1 MIAEYYPLTFCNIY
15 LSVYLLKKSLS
26 LKPHHLAI
34 STDSTKSFSAKCEV
48 LPDVNNWWHYHDEL
62 ELIYFK
68 NGNGTQFIG
77 DNISNFKNGDIVLVG
92 SNLPHYWQYSEDFKD
107 AAIEV
112 YVVHFN
118 KNFWGK
124 DFLNLPE
131 NFELAKVI
139 EQSKQGIQIKE
150 SSNNYLTDSII
161 SVIENQGTKKILS
174 LIEVLLEIGKCSN
187 SRHLVS
193 LGFKA
198 NFQESERDRI
208 QNIYNYTLK
217 NYKQQINLE
226 KIATIAKMSKTSFC
240 KFFKLRT
247 GKTYS
252 VFLNEIR
259 IGNACKMLIEKRM
272 TVKEICFESGFLNFS
287 SFHKC
292 FKDIT
297 GQTPLKYQKSYK

>member
-1 MIAEYYPLTFCNIY
+1 M
-15 LSVYLLKKSLS
+15 
-26 LKPHHLAI
+26 KPHHLAI
-34 STDSTKSFSAKCEV
+34 STDSTKSFSAKCEI

-68 NGNGTQFIG
+68 NGSGTQFVG

-92 SNLPHYWQYSEDFKD
+92 SNLPHYWQYGKEVKD

-118 KNFWGK
+118 KDFWGK
-124 DFLNLPE
+124 DFLKLPE
-131 NFELAKVI
+131 NLELAKVI

-150 SSNNYLTDSII
+150 STNTYLIESII
-161 SVIENQGTKKILS
+161 KIIENQGTKKILS
-174 LIEVLLEIGKCSN
+174 LIEVLLEIGKCN
-187 SRHLVS
+187 SSQRLVS

-208 QNIYNYTLK
+208 QNIYNYTLT
-217 NYKQQINLE
+217 NYKEQINLE
-226 KIATIAKMSKTSFC
+226 TIAKIAKMSRTSFC

-259 IGNACKMLIEKRM
+259 VGNACKMLIEKRM
-272 TVKEICFESGFLNFS
+272 TVKEICFESGFQNFS

-292 FKDIT
+292 FKDVT
-297 GQTPLKYQKSYK
+297 GQTPLKYQSSYK

>member
-1 MIAEYYPLTFCNIY
+1 M
-15 LSVYLLKKSLS
+15 
-26 LKPHHLAI
+26 
-34 STDSTKSFSAKCEV
+34 
-48 LPDVNNWWHYHDEL
+48 PDVNNWWHYHDEL
-62 ELIYFK
+62 ELVYFK
-68 NGNGTQFIG
+68 NGNGTQFVG

-92 SNLPHYWQYSEDFKD
+92 SNLPHYWQYSEQFKD

-112 YVVHFN
+112 YVVHFS
-118 KNFWGK
+118 KDFWGK

-131 NFELAKVI
+131 NIELAKVI

-150 SSNNYLTDSII
+150 SCNNYLIESII
-161 SVIENQGTKKILS
+161 GIIENQGTKKILS
-174 LIEVLLEIGKCSN
+174 LIEVLLEIGKCSD
-187 SRHLVS
+187 SQRLVS

-208 QNIYNYTLK
+208 QNIYNYTLI
-217 NYKQQINLE
+217 NYREQINLE
-226 KIATIAKMSKTSFC
+226 VIAKVAKMSRTSFC

-297 GQTPLKYQKSYK
+297 GQTPLKYQRSYK

>member
-1 MIAEYYPLTFCNIY
+1 M
-15 LSVYLLKKSLS
+15 
-26 LKPHHLAI
+26 KPHHLAI
-34 STDSTKSFSAKCEV
+34 STDSTKSFSTKHEV

-68 NGNGTQFIG
+68 NGSGTQFVG
-77 DNISNFKNGDIVLVG
+77 DNISNFTNGDIVLVG
-92 SNLPHYWQYSEDFKD
+92 SNLPHYWQYSEQFKD

-118 KNFWGK
+118 KDFWGK
-124 DFLNLPE
+124 EFLNLPE
-131 NFELAKVI
+131 NLELARVI

-150 SSNNYLTDSII
+150 NTNTYLNESII
-161 SVIENQGTKKILS
+161 RIVESQGTRKIINLM
-174 LIEVLLEIGKCSN
+174 EVLLEIGKCAN
-187 SRHLVS
+187 SQRLVS

-198 NFQESERDRI
+198 DFQESERDRV

-217 NYKQQINLE
+217 NYKEQISLDTIS
-226 KIATIAKMSKTSFC
+226 KIAKMSKTSFC

-259 IGNACKMLIEKRM
+259 IGNACKMLIEKQM
-272 TVKEICFESGFLNFS
+272 TVKEICFESGFMNFS

-292 FKDIT
+292 FKEIT
-297 GQTPLKYQKSYK
+297 GQTPLKYQQSFK

>member
-1 MIAEYYPLTFCNIY
+1 M
-15 LSVYLLKKSLS
+15 
-26 LKPHHLAI
+26 KPHHLAI
-34 STDSTKSFSAKCEV
+34 STDSTKSFSAKCEI

-62 ELIYFK
+62 ELIYFR
-68 NGNGTQFIG
+68 NGSGTQFVG

-92 SNLPHYWQYSEDFKD
+92 SNLPHYWQYGKEVKD

-118 KNFWGK
+118 KDFWGK
-124 DFLNLPE
+124 DFLKLPE
-131 NFELAKVI
+131 NLELAKVI

-150 SSNNYLTDSII
+150 STNTYLIESII
-161 SVIENQGTKKILS
+161 KIIENQGTKKILS
-174 LIEVLLEIGKCSN
+174 LIEVLLEIGKCN
-187 SRHLVS
+187 SSQRLVS

-208 QNIYNYTLK
+208 QNIYNYTLT
-217 NYKQQINLE
+217 NYKEQINLE
-226 KIATIAKMSKTSFC
+226 TIAKIAKMSRTSFC

-259 IGNACKMLIEKRM
+259 VGNACKMLIEKRM
-272 TVKEICFESGFLNFS
+272 TVKEICFESGFQNFS

-292 FKDIT
+292 FKDVT
-297 GQTPLKYQKSYK
+297 GQTPLKYQSSYK